1 MEKKYKKEFTF
12 LDYIHNIKY
21 KGEISNEKYEKL
33 YDDYFDKYYTI
44 LMEIDTY
51 LEFNHGKIED
61 IYVSILNDIET
72 FTHFKN
78 RIIEYLQYY
87 IIQLNECK
95 CNEEIFIKFRDKLE
109 YFYQDLNQ
117 LSQNPNRLGCIFEW
131 ANVLEN
137 IHFLG
142 YYIFKIKG
150 FDMYSKGCDIL
161 KLRVPNLL
169 ACIIRNITIITFNS
183 SKKGFLKDVEQ
194 LIKQKYTYPIKRCN
208 KKDIEE
214 YLLIANE
221 AYKDVLFLEN
231 NSADFYNYKG
241 IICFTK
247 VSNNN
252 LFVGFRGTYWKNLN
266 QILVDLSQLAG
277 ISPGYIIAV
286 GIIALLREKYPNKKI
301 IICGHSLG
309 GGLGQFAAIP
319 FANNVEAYCFNSAGL
334 FPDTL
339 KILKR
344 ISYQNTNIKHVR
356 LNNDWVSMFGKLYGD
371 IYTIPFNE
379 NCYKSH
385 LIKSIA
391 SCFGI
396 KLS

>member
-21 KGEISNEKYEKL
+21 EGEISNEKYEKL
-33 YDDYFDKYYTI
+33 YDDYFDKYYAI

-51 LEFNHGKIED
+51 LEFTHGKIED

-78 RIIEYLQYY
+78 SIIEYLQYY
-87 IIQLNECK
+87 ILQLNECK
-95 CNEEIFIKFRDKLE
+95 CNEVIFIKFRDKLE

-169 ACIIRNITIITFNS
+169 ACIVRNITIITFNS
-183 SKKGFLKDVEQ
+183 SKKGFLKDIEK

-252 LFVGFRGTYWKNLN
+252 LFVGFRGTYWKNIN
-266 QILVDLSQLAG
+266 QILIDISQLAG
-277 ISPGYIIAV
+277 ISPGYIIAI
-286 GIIALLREKYPNKKI
+286 GIIASLREKYPNKKI

-391 SCFGI
+391 LCFGI